1 VVQGLAGVSQWAGRQ
16 VGRLGLRS
24 GSANGRLRGD
34 ELAEAQAY
42 HDRNGDER
50 LLLDDSRKWEQRD
63 DPNFLSRPV
72 PLPTVTS
79 KYAGKPHDNGK
90 PIPYL
95 HYSLAYDADRRM
107 AIYTVANFDRTRRSV
122 PARGSDPFVPDP
134 RVPADKQWTDA
145 LYKDN
150 PFDRG
155 HLVGRQDIAWGPTPA
170 PAGRPNPSAFDEAVN
185 VFTNATPQYDSFNQG
200 LWPAAEQWSR
210 VEHNPAADRV
220 TLFTGPVF
228 RPDDYDYRG
237 AKVPRSFWK
246 VAVSDAGGKA
256 GGLVVEAVIADQYDL
271 RTPDKPP

>member
-122 PARGSDPFVPDP
+122 PARGSDPFVPDS
-134 RVPADKQWTDA
+134 RVPPTSS
-145 LYKDN
+145 
-150 PFDRG
+150 
-155 HLVGRQDIAWGPTPA
+155 GPTPCTKTTRSTA
-170 PAGRPNPSAFDEAVN
+170 VTSSAARTSPGGRLPHRRAGR
-185 VFTNATPQYDSFNQG
+185 T
-200 LWPAAEQWSR
+200 
-210 VEHNPAADRV
+210 
-220 TLFTGPVF
+220 
-228 RPDDYDYRG
+228 RPHSMR
-237 AKVPRSFWK
+237 R
-246 VAVSDAGGKA
+246 
-256 GGLVVEAVIADQYDL
+256 
-271 RTPDKPP
+271 